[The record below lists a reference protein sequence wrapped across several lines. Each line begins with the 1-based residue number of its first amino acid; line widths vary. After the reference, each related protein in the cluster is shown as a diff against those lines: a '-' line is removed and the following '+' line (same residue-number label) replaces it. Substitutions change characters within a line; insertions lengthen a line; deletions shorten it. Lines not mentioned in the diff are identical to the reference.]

1 MRRIHIVDG
10 LAREADASIT
20 FTPDPTG
27 SGRDDPRRVRAA
39 CRIHLVD
46 EVFTPDLHGL
56 GTTGAPEG
64 SSRGVRRIHIVD
76 GLALHVRHEAA
87 RLIASS
93 CLASN
98 GLSQAQGGGR

>member
-1 MRRIHIVDG
+1 MIYVVLFERKFTAKRLWVG
-10 LAREADASIT
+10 GSKRSRASIT
-20 FTPDPTG
+20 
-27 SGRDDPRRVRAA
+27 
-39 CRIHLVD
+39 
-46 EVFTPDLHGL
+46 FTPDLHGL

-93 CLASN
+93 CLASD